1 MGSPYSFR
9 WSGTLCTASAC
20 FKMFPTAASF
30 LGRKIFS
37 LFFSRKKCFCLIL
50 WGKMMMSHHTRL
62 REKNGDLHLL
72 VRFGH
77 RTKAANFFICTHLSR
92 VKRKAIVKNI
102 FHCSLGEP
110 SYHGTP
116 WRIYSQYSVIIY
128 SIYRG
133 TDGKVVEM
141 ERDLLL

>member
-1 MGSPYSFR
+1 
-9 WSGTLCTASAC
+9 
-20 FKMFPTAASF
+20 
-30 LGRKIFS
+30 
-37 LFFSRKKCFCLIL
+37 
-50 WGKMMMSHHTRL
+50 MMSHHTRL

-92 VKRKAIVKNI
+92 VKRKDIVKNI

-116 WRIYSQYSVIIY
+116 WRTYSQYSVIIY
-128 SIYRG
+128 STHRG
-133 TDGKVVEM
+133 TDCKVVEM
-141 ERDLLL
+141 ERDLFL